1 MTFSER
7 MKGLLDQGWAVS
19 KDLAIKA
26 GEKAQ
31 ELGER
36 GVLMLE
42 IKQLEGQA
50 QKLINRLGNEA
61 YRLFAEQ
68 NSETISSEDTPIK
81 GILTEISLIRESIE
95 KKDEELQNK
104 KK

>member
-7 MKGLLDQGWAVS
+7 MRELFDQGLTAS
-19 KDLAIKA
+19 KEFALKA

-42 IKQLEGQA
+42 IKQLENQA
-50 QKLINRLGNEA
+50 QKIINRLGSEV
-61 YRLFAEQ
+61 YRRFAEQ
-68 NSETISSEDTPIK
+68 GETSVSSDTTPIK
-81 GILTEISLIRESIE
+81 GYLTELSLLRDSIE
-95 KKDEELQNK
+95 KKDEELQSK